1 MLLVEKNKNNDNQ
14 KSLNKESNKSHESE
28 VSSENSDAIY
38 YSGDH
43 SEDGE
48 PTIKLQPIPVEP
60 YESHEP
66 HDESIIKIDENEGEK
81 KRKGFES
88 NLYFIK

>member
-28 VSSENSDAIY
+28 VSSENSDPIY

-43 SEDGE
+43 SE
-48 PTIKLQPIPVEP
+48 
-60 YESHEP
+60 
-66 HDESIIKIDENEGEK
+66 EG
-81 KRKGFES
+81 
-88 NLYFIK
+88 